1 MKQLLLF
8 LEIETKLLMRILL
21 VFLILLPLSARSGA
35 GQPETHL
42 SLDVQNKELKEVLSE
57 IEDQTGLSFVYSE
70 QDVDL
75 AQKVTIKADNEITE
89 VAFGKLFDSLQI
101 DFMIRNNQV
110 LLVPALEEEPP
121 NRDINISGTI
131 YCQTGNFPLPGVNVM
146 LQGTGRGTVTNVSGE
161 FSLEVPSEGA
171 VLVFSFVGYKSKEVP
186 VSDDEPMTIFLEE
199 DMELLEGVVV
209 VGYGRESR
217 KLLSSSVSDVGA
229 ETLERLIVHD
239 LGSALQGRAPGI
251 QVTQNS
257 GMPGAAVTTR
267 VRGISSINAGAEPL
281 YVIDGVPM
289 VTQNL
294 GRIGFGGQSINTLS
308 DINPNDIESVSILK
322 DASATAIYGARG
334 SNGVILITTKRGQA
348 YASRVAFSSSFGFQ
362 QPVRTLDLL
371 NTRQF
376 MEYRNEASMN
386 DGGSPV
392 YTQEQINTWPHDTDW
407 QSEIYRT
414 APLHSYNLSFSGGDT
429 NTQYFISGSYFGQ
442 EGIAIGTDYERING
456 RVSLDQQVNDRI
468 KVGASLSL
476 SRSYNNRIDGD
487 QSLDGVVPNAIALP
501 PIYPVYN
508 EDGSYNDDGPYGN
521 PVNIGHLHID
531 DAYNWRTLG
540 NSYAQFRLLDGLTY
554 EFKYGLDYVNFRE
567 HSYYPM
573 TTRLGSRYNGLGLE
587 SASEVLQH
595 QIINNISYL
604 AEPFSDHYLD
614 LLVGAD
620 FESYQ
625 RRNNYMRGQ
634 DFPDPQLQY
643 IASAATIVFADASG
657 RDAKLHSYYGRAKYN
672 IDNKYIFTL
681 SGRYD
686 GSSRFGRNNKFGFFP
701 SGDFAW
707 RISEETFLSMP
718 AWLSELKLR
727 LSHGVTGNDQI
738 PDFGF
743 MALFS
748 TGNDYETRPG
758 ITPSS
763 LGNPD
768 LKWETTHQTN
778 VGIDAGLLA
787 ERIIVS
793 ADFYYKRTSDLLFSR
808 PIPSSA
814 GFSSVLSNVGEI
826 ENKGVELV
834 LHTQNIDSQFSW
846 LSSVNMTFNRNKV
859 LSLYNDQPLDD
870 IGRGSQRIEVGE
882 PVGIFYGWE
891 ALGVDP
897 TTGDIVFADING
909 DGIIDANDRVKIG
922 SPHPLVHGGV
932 TNDFHYR
939 NISLQVLVNYS
950 YGNDVFNGVRRYAEV
965 MRGLDNQT
973 TAILDRWQQP
983 GDVTQIP
990 RATNADPNANN
1001 RVSSRFVE
1009 DGSYLKIKSVRLGY
1023 SFNRRVSERIGLNN
1037 MQVYVVAQNLYTFTK
1052 YSGLDPELNY
1062 AGQDILRMGTDFYT
1076 YPHAR
1081 SLSVGIQIEI

>member
-1 MKQLLLF
+1 MKNVSLIQGF
-8 LEIETKLLMRILL
+8 DIKPLMRWLL
-21 VFLILLPLSARSGA
+21 VFLLLLPVSASLGLS
-35 GQPETHL
+35 QTETRL
-42 SLDVQNKELKEVLSE
+42 SLDFQDRELREVLND
-57 IEDQTGLSFVYSE
+57 IEEQTGLSFVYSE
-70 QDVDL
+70 SDVNL
-75 AQKVTIKADNEITE
+75 SHKVTIKTHNEQTE
-89 VAFGKLFDSLQI
+89 DAFGKLFAPLQI
-101 DFMIRNNQV
+101 DYMIRNNQV
-110 LLVPALEEEPP
+110 LLMPAPQEEAV
-121 NRDINISGTI
+121 NRNIFVRGTVF
-131 YCQTGNFPLPGVNVM
+131 CQTGDFALPGVNVM
-146 LQGTGRGTVTNVSGE
+146 LKGTNRGTVSSIDGA
-161 FSLEVPSEGA
+161 FSLEVPAEGA
-171 VLVFSFVGYKSKEVP
+171 VLIFSFVGYKTKEVP
-186 VSDDEPMTIFLEE
+186 VVDGEPLVVFLEE

-229 ETLERLIVHD
+229 ETIERLIVHD
-239 LGSALQGRAPGI
+239 LSSALQGRAPGI

-289 VTQNL
+289 VTQNV
-294 GRIGFGGQSINTLS
+294 GRIGFGGQNVNTLS
-308 DINPNDIESVSILK
+308 DINPGDIESVTILK

-334 SNGVILITTKRGQA
+334 SNGVILITTKRGEA
-348 YASRVAFSSSFGFQ
+348 YRSRVSFSSSVGFQ
-362 QPVRTLDLL
+362 QPARTMELL
-371 NTRQF
+371 NARQF
-376 MEYRNEASMN
+376 MEYRNEASIN
-386 DGGSPV
+386 DGGVPV
-392 YTQEQINTWPHDTDW
+392 YSQEQIDTWPHNTDW

-429 NTQYFISGSYFGQ
+429 QTRYFISGSYFGQ
-442 EGIAIGTDYERING
+442 EGIAIGTSYERISG
-456 RVSLDQQVNDRI
+456 RVSLDQRVNDWIR
-468 KVGASLSL
+468 VGASLSL

-521 PVNIGHLHID
+521 PVQIGNLHID
-531 DAYNWRTLG
+531 DAFNWRTFG
-540 NSYAQFRLLDGLTY
+540 NTYARFNLMDGLTY

-567 HSYYPM
+567 HSYYPV
-573 TTRLGSRYNGLGLE
+573 TTRLGSRYSGLGLE
-587 SASEVLQH
+587 SASEVFQH
-595 QIINNISYL
+595 QLINNLNYL
-604 AEPFSDHYLD
+604 TEPFRGHFLEV
-614 LLVGAD
+614 LLGAD

-625 RRNNYMRGQ
+625 RRSSYMRGQ

-643 IASAATIVFADASG
+643 IASAATIVFADAGG
-657 RDAKLHSYYGRAKYN
+657 RDSKLHSYYGRVKYN

-701 SGDFAW
+701 SGDLAW
-707 RISEETFLSMP
+707 RISEESFINMP
-718 AWLSELKLR
+718 SWFDELKLR
-727 LSHGVTGNDQI
+727 LSYGVTGNDQI

-743 MALFS
+743 MALFA

-778 VGIDAGLLA
+778 MGIDMGMFG
-787 ERIIVS
+787 ERVMFT
-793 ADFYYKRTSDLLFSR
+793 ADIYYKRTSDLLFSR
-808 PIPSSA
+808 PIPSSS
-814 GFSSVLSNVGEI
+814 GFSSILSNVGEI
-826 ENKGVELV
+826 ENKGVEMV
-834 LHTQNIDSQFSW
+834 LHSQNIEGVFGW
-846 LSSVNMTFNRNKV
+846 RSSVNMTFNRNKV
-859 LSLYNDQPLDD
+859 LSLYNDQPLED

-882 PVGIFYGWE
+882 PVGIFYGWL

-897 TTGDIVFADING
+897 TTGDIVFADTNG
-909 DGIIDANDRVKIG
+909 DGIIDANDRVKTG
-922 SPHPLVHGGV
+922 SPHPLFYGGV
-932 TNDFHYR
+932 TNDFSYK
-939 NISLQVLVNYS
+939 NLSLQLLMNYS

-965 MRGLDNQT
+965 MKGLDNQT
-973 TAILDRWQQP
+973 TAILDRWRQP

-1001 RVSSRFVE
+1001 RVSSRFIE

-1023 SFNRRVSERIGLNN
+1023 VFDRNVSERVGLNHI
-1037 MQVYVVAQNLYTFTK
+1037 QVYVVAQNLYTFTK

-1081 SLSVGIQIEI
+1081 SVSVGVQIEL

>member
-1 MKQLLLF
+1 MKNVSLNQGF
-8 LEIETKLLMRILL
+8 DIKLLMRWLL
-21 VFLILLPLSARSGA
+21 VFVLLLPASASLGL
-35 GQPETHL
+35 GQLETRL
-42 SLDVQNKELKEVLSE
+42 SLDYQDKELKEVLND
-57 IEDQTGLSFVYSE
+57 IEKQTGLSFVYSE
-70 QDVDL
+70 SDVNL
-75 AQKVTIKADNEITE
+75 SHKVTIKTYNEYTE
-89 VAFGKLFDSLQI
+89 DAFDKLFAPLQI
-101 DFMIRNNQV
+101 DFLIRNNQV
-110 LLVPALEEEPP
+110 LLTPSPQEEAV
-121 NRDINISGTI
+121 NRDIFVRGTVF
-131 YCQTGNFPLPGVNVM
+131 CKTGDFGLPGVNVM
-146 LQGTGRGTVTNVSGE
+146 LKGTGRGTVANTNGE
-161 FSLEVPSEGA
+161 FLLEVPAEGS
-171 VLVFSFVGYKSKEVP
+171 VLVFSFVGYKTKEVP
-186 VSDDEPMTIFLEE
+186 VVEGEPLVVFLEE

-217 KLLSSSVSDVGA
+217 KLLSSAVSDVGA

-239 LGSALQGRAPGI
+239 LSSALQGRAAGI

-257 GMPGAAVTTR
+257 GMPGAAMTTR

-289 VTQNL
+289 ITQTV
-294 GRIGFGGQSINTLS
+294 GHIGFGGQSVNTLS
-308 DINPNDIESVSILK
+308 DINPNDIESVTILK

-348 YASRVAFSSSFGFQ
+348 QTSRVTFSSSFGFQ
-362 QPVRTLDLL
+362 QPVNTMDLL

-376 MEYRNEASMN
+376 MEYRNEASVN
-386 DGGSPV
+386 DGGTPV
-392 YTQEQINTWPHDTDW
+392 YSQEQIDTWPHDTDW

-414 APLHSYNLSFSGGDT
+414 APLHSYNLSFSGGD
-429 NTQYFISGSYFGQ
+429 NQTQYFISGSYFGQ
-442 EGIAIGTDYERING
+442 EGIALGTSYDRING
-456 RVSLDQQVNDRI
+456 RMSIDQRVNSWI
-468 KVGASLSL
+468 NVGASLSL

-487 QSLDGVVPNAIALP
+487 QSLDGVIPNAIALP

-508 EDGSYNDDGPYGN
+508 EDGSYNQDGPYGN
-521 PVNIGHLHID
+521 PVNIGNLHID

-540 NSYAQFRLLDGLTY
+540 NTYARLRLLDGLTY

-567 HSYYPM
+567 HSYYPV
-573 TTRLGSRYNGLGLE
+573 TTRLGARYNGLGLE
-587 SASEVLQH
+587 SASEMFQN
-595 QIINNISYL
+595 QIMNNLNYL
-604 AEPFSDHYLD
+604 SEPFSGHYLD
-614 LLVGAD
+614 VLVGAD

-625 RRNNYMRGQ
+625 RRSSYMRGQ

-643 IASAATIVFADASG
+643 IASAATIVFADATG
-657 RDAKLHSYYGRAKYN
+657 RDSKLHSYYGRVKYN

-686 GSSRFGRNNKFGFFP
+686 GSSRFGRNNRFGFFP

-707 RISEETFLSMP
+707 RISEESFFSTPS
-718 AWLSELKLR
+718 WLNELKMR
-727 LSHGVTGNDQI
+727 LSYGVTGNDQI

-743 MALFS
+743 MTLFA
-748 TGNDYETRPG
+748 TGNDYETLPG
-758 ITPSS
+758 ITPSN

-778 VGIDAGLLA
+778 LGIDAGMFG
-787 ERIIVS
+787 ERVVIT

-808 PIPSSA
+808 PIPSSS
-814 GFSSVLSNVGEI
+814 GFSSILSNVGEI
-826 ENKGVELV
+826 ENKGLELI
-834 LHTQNIDSQFSW
+834 LHTLNLDGSFTW
-846 LSSVNMTFNRNKV
+846 RSSVNMTFNRNKV
-859 LSLYNDQPLDD
+859 LSLYNNQPLED

-882 PVGIFYGWE
+882 PVGIFYGWL

-909 DGIIDANDRVKIG
+909 DGIIDANDRVKTG
-922 SPHPLVHGGV
+922 SPHPQFYGGF
-932 TNDFHYR
+932 TNDFSYG
-939 NISLQVLVNYS
+939 NIGLQILMNYS

-965 MRGLDNQT
+965 MKGLDNQT

-1001 RVSSRFVE
+1001 RVSSRFIE
-1009 DGSYLKIKSVRLGY
+1009 DGSYVKIKSVRLGY
-1023 SFNRRVSERIGLNN
+1023 SFDSNVSERVGLNHI
-1037 MQVYVVAQNLYTFTK
+1037 QVYIVAQNLFTFTK

-1081 SLSVGIQIEI
+1081 SLSVGVQIEL